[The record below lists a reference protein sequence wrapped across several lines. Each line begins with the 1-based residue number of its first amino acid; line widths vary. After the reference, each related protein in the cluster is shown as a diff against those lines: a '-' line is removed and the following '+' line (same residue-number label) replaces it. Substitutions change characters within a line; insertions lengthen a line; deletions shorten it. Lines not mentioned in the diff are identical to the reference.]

1 MIVESFTD
9 IAHRIV
15 WCTLATVDRHGRPRS
30 RVVHPVW
37 ETTDDVVIGWVWTR
51 PTPLKRAHLRH
62 HRFVSCTCWDPQHDV
77 AVAECDARWEMDSA
91 ERERVWGLVA
101 TPAPPLGWDPAT
113 IFPGGPT
120 VRKAGL
126 LRLDPWR
133 LSWYRAADMAAGRRP
148 VVWQP
153 MAYADTDE
161 IAAG

>member
-62 HRFVSCTCWDPQHDV
+62 HPFVSCTYWDPQHDV

-101 TPAPPLGWDPAT
+101 TPAHHWAGIRRRSSRAALPTGRPACCGSIRGGCPCTRPRTWPPV
-113 IFPGGPT
+113 GGPRCGSRPEST
-120 VRKAGL
+120 RRTK
-126 LRLDPWR
+126 WR
-133 LSWYRAADMAAGRRP
+133 
-148 VVWQP
+148 
-153 MAYADTDE
+153 
-161 IAAG
+161 